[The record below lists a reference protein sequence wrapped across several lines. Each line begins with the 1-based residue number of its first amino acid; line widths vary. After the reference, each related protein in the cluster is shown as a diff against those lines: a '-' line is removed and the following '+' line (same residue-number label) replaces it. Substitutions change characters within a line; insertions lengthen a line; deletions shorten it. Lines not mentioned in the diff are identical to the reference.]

1 MKYYLDENSIDLDA
15 LQDRLQSTD
24 LIPSQ
29 EPLLDRLSE
38 NMSSLTGAGIQSLA
52 DLRLAVKTTKSLE
65 ELAKKSGVEVG
76 YLELLRRAING
87 FFPKPKSLKEVD
99 WIGAGLITKLN
110 KAGLKNT
117 QHLFELTSDERA
129 ELIKETGFDQ
139 AKFNELSAISDLCRI
154 QWVSPTFAR
163 VLVAAGFNNAHAIAA
178 ADPEAVFNAME
189 EANKGARYYKGKVGL
204 RDVARLVTAAKYVP

>member
-1 MKYYLDENSIDLDA
+1 MKYYIDENSIDLDA

-38 NMSSLTGAGIQSLA
+38 NMTSLTGAGIQSLA
-52 DLRLAVKTTKSLE
+52 DLRLALKTTKSLE

-76 YLELLRRAING
+76 YLQLLRRAING
-87 FFPKPKSLKEVD
+87 FFPKPKSLKEID
-99 WIGAGLITKLN
+99 WLGDGLIAKLN

-117 QHLFELTSDERA
+117 KHLFELTSDNKA
-129 ELIKETGFDQ
+129 DLIKETGVDQ
-139 AKFNELSAISDLCRI
+139 EKFNELSAIADLCRI

-163 VLVAAGFNNAHAIAA
+163 VLVAAGFDNAHAIAA

-204 RDVARLVTAAKYVP
+204 RDVARLVSAAKYVP

>member
-1 MKYYLDENSIDLDA
+1 MNYYLDENSIDLDA

-52 DLRLAVKTTKSLE
+52 DLRLALKITKSLE
-65 ELAKKSGVEVG
+65 ELAKKSDVEVG
-76 YLELLRRAING
+76 YLQLLRRAING

-99 WIGAGLITKLN
+99 WLGDDLIAKLN

-117 QHLFELTSDERA
+117 KHLFELTSDNKA
-129 ELIKETGFDQ
+129 DLIKETGVDQ
-139 AKFNELSAISDLCRI
+139 AKFNELSAIADLCRI

-163 VLVAAGFNNAHAIAA
+163 VLVAAGFDNAHAIAS

-204 RDVARLVTAAKYVP
+204 RDVARLVAAAKYVP